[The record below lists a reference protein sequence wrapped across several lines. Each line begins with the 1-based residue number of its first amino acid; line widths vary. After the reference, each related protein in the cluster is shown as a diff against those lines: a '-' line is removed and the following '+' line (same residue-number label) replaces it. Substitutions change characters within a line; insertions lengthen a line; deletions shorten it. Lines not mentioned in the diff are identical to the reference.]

1 MWKFFLISF
10 AFAIAIADSH
20 YQFGEIIK
28 SSPCENN
35 DHKMRNIGYLF
46 RGYDIYFGNPITTH
60 NVVDSGYQASIFEA
74 VYEGGTTT
82 DDSRYCIP
90 GTFIL

>member
-10 AFAIAIADSH
+10 AFA
-20 YQFGEIIK
+20 IIK

-82 DDSRYCIP
+82 NDSRYCIP
-90 GTFIL
+90 GNFLH